1 MGSPEQT
8 VPDLASS
15 EVVITPLALASTT
28 GAFILI
34 GATSSAFGPLLLTF
48 AQHFHLSLAN
58 AGAILSV
65 YFIGGVLGI
74 PPAWWAMRK
83 ISGRSLLS
91 TAMMII
97 AVGALATSL
106 MPQWSLFLAGVFVIG
121 LGFGALD
128 IGLNSLLSRTALAG
142 RAFRLSVANAG
153 FGVGAVL
160 CPVAIILVGPAH
172 FAVLF
177 AGIAAVALVL
187 SLLTRGIIAP
197 AIRDAAPHERA
208 HAKNPRR
215 RSILTTFAGALIL
228 YVAVESSSAGWIAA
242 QLHSEGFSKLVGS
255 LVTAGFWSGLA
266 IGRFLGGPLHRRFS
280 HQKLILVGLTL
291 AALLCLVAIS
301 RTLAPIAYPLLGLVI
316 ASVFAMGLLWYT
328 TLVPDDNDG
337 LSLMFLLMML
347 GGAAGPGLMSLL
359 VSAFGIHVVPLVIA
373 SYAVLDL
380 ALFVSALRFTSLSTR
395 SRDLSA

>member
-8 VPDLASS
+8 VPDLASR

-48 AQHFHLSLAN
+48 AQHFHLSLAS
-58 AGAILSV
+58 AGSILSV
-65 YFIGGVLGI
+65 YFVGGVLGI
-74 PPAWWAMRK
+74 PPAWWAMKK

-91 TAMMII
+91 TGMVTI
-97 AVGALATSL
+97 AIGALTTSL
-106 MPQWSLFLAGVFVIG
+106 MSRWSLFLAGVFVIG

-128 IGLNSLLSRTALAG
+128 IGLNSLLSRTALTG

-160 CPVAIILVGPAH
+160 CPLAIIVVGPAH

-177 AGIAAVALVL
+177 GGIAVLAVVL
-187 SLLTRGIIAP
+187 SLLTRGIVAP
-197 AIRDAAPHERA
+197 AIRDTTPHKGA
-208 HAKNPRR
+208 HARNLRR

-228 YVAVESSSAGWIAA
+228 YVAVESSTAGWIAA
-242 QLHSEGFSKLVGS
+242 QLHNEGYSKLVGS

-266 IGRFLGGPLHRRFS
+266 IGRFLGGALHRRFS
-280 HQKLILVGLTL
+280 HQKLILAGLTL
-291 AALLCLVAIS
+291 AALLCLVALS
-301 RTLAPIAYPLLGLVI
+301 KTFAPVAYPLLGLVI

-380 ALFVSALRFTSLSTR
+380 ALFASALRFSPLST
-395 SRDLSA
+395 SPSDLIL